1 MFRARSILRFALI
14 SIAFIAALYS
24 IRFFAPL
31 TGDLSLQRTDLWR
44 PLPVQDTTSP
54 GSAVVIP
61 NLVHYVWAL
70 KEPEGSLEFQF
81 KHFVSIYSS
90 YLYLSPDVIY
100 IHTNARPSAIET
112 AQHHESSFWTHK
124 VFEIPGVVVR
134 HIEVPTHTK
143 YGGKLE
149 HMEHRSDFVRPG
161 ILRDFGGMYLDFD
174 VVPIR
179 DMKPL
184 RESGFRNV
192 FGHEFGEKVNNGVML
207 SVKGSR
213 FMDVFDRDQ
222 HEVFSG
228 WWIEHSVLQLTRMA
242 NALMAVPNEVLIL
255 ERHAFIPDGFDDE
268 RHARL
273 FRIHAEP
280 AMGIDYMQISL
291 EDMDDEG
298 FSYWNWSKSRPRQ
311 EWERDY
317 SKSYTIHALS
327 PPLHVANRTPDCLEI
342 SWDYVME
349 RTSNYAAQIYPAMLH
364 ADNKLSITAH
374 LAGKTHDVT
383 TQTKNV

>member
-1 MFRARSILRFALI
+1 MFRARSVVRFGLVVLVLI
-14 SIAFIAALYS
+14 AV
-24 IRFFAPL
+24 
-31 TGDLSLQRTDLWR
+31 LWSTR
-44 PLPVQDTTSP
+44 LFPPRPNPWLPLPDWSSRSLDTTSH
-54 GSAVVIP
+54 GSTVVIP
-61 NLVHYVWAL
+61 NIVHYVWAL
-70 KEPEGSLEFQF
+70 KDAEGALEFNF

-100 IHTNARPSAIET
+100 IHTNARPSAIST
-112 AQHHESSFWTHK
+112 AQNGHSSFWTQK
-124 VFEIPGVVVR
+124 IFEIPGVAVR

-161 ILRDFGGMYLDFD
+161 ILRDFGGIYLDFD
-174 VVPIR
+174 VVPIK

-192 FGHEFGEKVNNGVML
+192 FGHELGEKVNNGVML

-213 FMDVFDRDQ
+213 FMDIFDRDQ

-242 NALMAVPNEVLIL
+242 NALMAIPNEVLIL

-273 FRIHAEP
+273 FRKHADP
-280 AMGIDYMQISL
+280 AVGMDNRPINL
-291 EDMDDEG
+291 EDMNGDG
-298 FSYWNWSKSRPRQ
+298 FSYWNWSQSRPRQ
-311 EWERDY
+311 DWERDY

-342 SWDYVME
+342 SWDYIME

-364 ADNKLSITAH
+364 ADDKFSITAS
-374 LAGKTHDVT
+374 LTG
-383 TQTKNV
+383 NR

>member
-1 MFRARSILRFALI
+1 MFRSRGIIRSGLI
-14 SIAFIAALYS
+14 VITFIAALWTTL
-24 IRFFAPL
+24 FFA
-31 TGDLSLQRTDLWR
+31 SLGGPIGSYGTSLRA
-44 PLPVQDTTSP
+44 PLPDWSSRGLDTTSP
-54 GSAVVIP
+54 VSGVVIP
-61 NLVHYVWAL
+61 NIVHYVWAL
-70 KEPEGSLEFQF
+70 KDPEGTLEFQF

-90 YLYLSPDVIY
+90 HLYLNPDVIY
-100 IHTNARPSAIET
+100 IHTNARLSAILT
-112 AQHHESSFWTHK
+112 AKDDQGSFWTHK
-124 VFEIPGVVVR
+124 VFEIPGVDVR
-134 HIEVPTHTK
+134 HIEIPLHTNN
-143 YGGKLE
+143 GAELE

-161 ILRDFGGMYLDFD
+161 ILRDFGGVYFDFD

-179 DMKPL
+179 DLKPL

-192 FGHEFGEKVNNGVML
+192 FGHELGEKVNNGVML

-213 FMDVFDRDQ
+213 FMDIFDRDQ

-242 NALMAVPNEVLIL
+242 TALMAVPNEVLIL
-255 ERHAFIPDGFDDE
+255 ERHAFIPDGWDDD

-273 FRIHAEP
+273 FRRHASQ
-280 AMGIDYMQISL
+280 AVGIEDRQISL
-291 EDMDDEG
+291 EDMSDEG
-298 FSYWNWSKSRPRQ
+298 FSYWNWSRFRSKR
-311 EWERDY
+311 EWELDY

-364 ADNKLSITAH
+364 ADNKMSITAGI
-374 LAGKTHDVT
+374 AG
-383 TQTKNV
+383 NA